1 MKKKYLVSIIISI
14 IMVLSMG
21 IPAFAGE
28 ESMTLEQQ
36 ELYQKYERIVEEVTK
51 EYGLD
56 YIKLQ
61 PISEFQDDYF
71 VSVEEFEKNLRQGCE
86 DSLTISLEED
96 EEDVEHPSSNPRSAA
111 VKEAENTELK
121 SRYGLGIVFSV
132 TYEITTGGN
141 KYVFNQ
147 FTANKAYQK
156 TYNATAYAATISPIY
171 PTISTI
177 DGGRTKEMA
186 TQVTI
191 TKQGVN
197 YGKYGLSAY
206 FTISS
211 AGKIQVS
218 F

>member
-1 MKKKYLVSIIISI
+1 MKKNRLVSIVLSI
-14 IMVLSMG
+14 FMVLSMG

-28 ESMTLEQQ
+28 KPMTPGQQ
-36 ELYQKYERIVEEVTK
+36 ELYQKYELIVEEVSK

-56 YIKLQ
+56 YIKLE

-71 VSVEEFEKNLRQGCE
+71 VQVEEFEKNLRQGCE
-86 DSLTISLEED
+86 DSLKISLEED
-96 EEDVEHPSSNPRSAA
+96 KSDVEQPSSNPRAAA

-121 SRYGLGIVFSV
+121 SQYGLGIVFSV
-132 TYEITTGGN
+132 TYEITTGGS

-156 TYNATAYAATISPIY
+156 AYNTTAYAATISPVY

-177 DGGRTKEMA
+177 DGGRTKEM
-186 TQVTI
+186 TTRVTV
-191 TKQGVN
+191 TKQGVS
-197 YGKYGLSAY
+197 YGTYSLSAY
-206 FTISS
+206 FTINS
-211 AGKIQVS
+211 AGTIQVS